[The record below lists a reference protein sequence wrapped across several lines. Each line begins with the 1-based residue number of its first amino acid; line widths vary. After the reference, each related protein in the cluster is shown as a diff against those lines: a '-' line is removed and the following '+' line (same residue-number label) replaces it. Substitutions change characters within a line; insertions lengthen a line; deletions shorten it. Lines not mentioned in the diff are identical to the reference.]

1 ARRFSGAR
9 GADRMDGQDRIEGHA
24 GPHFAGDAAFGD
36 SITAGLFAA
45 LPAAAS
51 LTAIGRLD
59 LSTAARAAA
68 AAGTERGLRDGE
80 LRTGGGMRNASA
92 EWTRFPGK
100 SE

>member
-1 ARRFSGAR
+1 
-9 GADRMDGQDRIEGHA
+9 MDGQDRLEGHA

-68 AAGTERGLRDGE
+68 AAGTERGLRVGE
-80 LRTGGGMRNASA
+80 LRTGGGMRNA
-92 EWTRFPGK
+92 ECGMDEVPG
-100 SE
+100 